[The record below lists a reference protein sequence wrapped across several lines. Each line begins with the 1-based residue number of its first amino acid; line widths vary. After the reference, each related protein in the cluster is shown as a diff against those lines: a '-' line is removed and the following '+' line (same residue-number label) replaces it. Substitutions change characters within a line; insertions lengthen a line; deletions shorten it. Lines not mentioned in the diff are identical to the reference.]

1 MKKRADV
8 VAWVEKAEQDFEG
21 AVYLAGKRSKSVPDL
36 VCFHSQQAAEKYL
49 KACLTLQHLPFPK
62 THDLVK
68 LKNILSGK
76 VSEIELIADLLVFLN
91 EFSVQYRYPGERSSA
106 VYAKR
111 ALKAIKEVRKFFAL
125 HLPGIPETR

>member
-1 MKKRADV
+1 MGREGRAGFRRG
-8 VAWVEKAEQDFEG
+8 Q
-21 AVYLAGKRSKSVPDL
+21 
-36 VCFHSQQAAEKYL
+36 
-49 KACLTLQHLPFPK
+49 

-91 EFSVQYRYPGERSSA
+91 EFSVQYRYPGEKSSTA
-106 VYAKR
+106 YAKR